1 MRATRSRI
9 ALGAAATIAAAVGVA
24 LTRRATGSAA
34 PALEPTEIAP
44 GVSCIG
50 PWGRTQTNV
59 YVVLAGRSAVLVDA
73 GWAGDATRIQA
84 AVRTLLGPERVP
96 SAIVLTHVHPD
107 HAGSARAL
115 AETWRCPILVHP
127 AECPVATGDFAAMQ
141 RDAGPLDRWV
151 ILPAMR
157 AIGTR
162 RRERVLAAGSLA
174 GLTRELPSDGKVP
187 ALDGWT
193 WLATPGHTRGH
204 VALVRETDR
213 VVLTGDAL
221 VTLRVNE
228 AAGLLGRPGLTG
240 PPWYTTW
247 DGSAAMASIDAI
259 AALEPTVIGGG
270 HGRPLSGVGTASAV
284 AAFARRGARPG
295 AVEQPRITVSRRT

>member
-1 MRATRSRI
+1 MRARRSRI
-9 ALGAAATIAAAVGVA
+9 GLGAAAIATLIATAVGMILV
-24 LTRRATGSAA
+24 RRAAGAAA
-34 PALEPTEIAP
+34 PALEVTEIAP

-59 YVVLAGRSAVLVDA
+59 YVVLAGRAAVLVDA
-73 GWAGDATRIQA
+73 GWAGDATRIEA
-84 AVRTLLGPERVP
+84 AVRTVLGPERVP

-115 AETWRCPILVHP
+115 AETWHCPILVHP
-127 AECPVATGDFAAMQ
+127 AECPVATGDFAAME

-174 GLTRELPSDGKVP
+174 GLIRELPPDGRVP
-187 ALDGWT
+187 ALDGWR

-228 AAGLLGRPGLTG
+228 AAGLLGRQGLSG

-247 DGSAAMASIDAI
+247 DGPAATASIAAI
-259 AALEPTVIGGG
+259 AALEPSVVAGG
-270 HGRPLSGVGTASAV
+270 HGRPLTGPETSATVG
-284 AAFARRGARPG
+284 AFATRVGHLGP
-295 AVEQPRITVSRRT
+295 SRQRSV